1 MEAKNEKMKKG
12 GGGVLYFFKKNLTLF
27 FYSTW
32 FLILVFY
39 NAVRG
44 KKNKYM
50 VLFCFVDGQY
60 KITNLKF

>member
-1 MEAKNEKMKKG
+1 MEAKNEKIKKG

-44 KKNKYM
+44 KKINIW
-50 VLFCFVDGQY
+50 FCFVDGQY